1 MAEIVRDVL
10 FYDQSRGGVTFTG
23 GEPMLQTEFLR
34 EILSL
39 CKEQHIHTAVDTSGH
54 TSWENF
60 YSILPLVDLF
70 LYDVKLVDES
80 RHKIYTSVSNK
91 LILSN
96 LRKLADAGAHIIVRI
111 PLIPGIND
119 DDENIDTSAEILA
132 KLPVLEGTEVMQYH
146 AIHTAKYAALGMEYK
161 LKDLQPPTNEQV
173 ARAEERLSS
182 HGLTVIKNQGRAV

>member
-80 RHKIYTSVSNK
+80 RHKMYTSVSNK

-132 KLPVLEGTEVMQYH
+132 KLPVLEGTEVMPYH

-173 ARAEERLSS
+173 ARAEDRLSS